1 VDICGNICGKISA
14 INLKEVNVTFN
25 KAVDKDS
32 AENEKNYSVNEG
44 LVIDSAALADD
55 DKTVTLTLTSK
66 MTNQKEYKLSVRNI
80 ADGDKKFS
88 VKDVKF
94 TPLDV
99 TLPTVDKVEALGNKA
114 VKITFSEPID
124 STTVSV
130 SDFKIDDKSI
140 AGSVDAND
148 SNTIIVKTY
157 SALSSDDHTIK
168 ISGVNDFAGYSIV
181 TVAKDFSVTEDK
193 VAPTITAVKASYEY
207 ATVTFSEDVQNVR
220 GGSYAYWKS
229 STTSST
235 KHCSSSTVKKI
246 DGKTFRFDFNK
257 DKLPGYAVQ
266 LYIEGVTDY
275 SGNVIAKDTPVEVN
289 AEVDQTRPEVKSCE
303 LDEDTNKTI
312 NVEFTKAIA
321 NLSERAR
328 YTLKDSDGDS
338 VSIKSIVPNGTDDAV
353 AISLYS
359 ALSDDTYTFSIEG
372 LKDKTTL
379 ANVMLPYTT
388 TFEVGDSES
397 PTVDSIYKDGRYILI
412 KYSESMSTDG
422 DGSIGNLNNYF
433 IQYNDGYR
441 ALPDGTS
448 IDIMGD
454 ADTVMIILPAK
465 ISGSDYD
472 VAKLQAV
479 TVQRVEDAAGNI
491 LKGYTV
497 TVSGTDLNPSFA
509 IAKDDSTPRV
519 KLIDSRTITVEFNM
533 NIGTGIDANDFA
545 LIDPDIAD
553 KDIPKVESVSVD
565 GSVATLT
572 LDKDLY
578 RTGAVGFVTPEL
590 SDVTLKVN
598 AKGFQSIAGTDV
610 TGETGVAIKDKV
622 VPTLASGQNSF
633 DNSATPNVIKVFFN
647 EAIDNAHEDQIA
659 TDLIVKRINGTKT
672 LTGTV
677 DYTTAINPAN
687 PCELDI
693 TIDTTSDLVK
703 NNDSV
708 YTVALKDDIAFTKD
722 MAGNTAEKF
731 GAISTLVPIDCVS
744 PTVEGASEDA
754 THKIVTLT
762 FSEALDKATVIDTNF
777 TGTAGTPTVSYVEG
791 STKVTLTYD
800 TALPDKATI
809 IVGAGVKDVSGNAM
823 TEKTLTKGTDF

>member
-1 VDICGNICGKISA
+1 MDICGNICGKISA

-220 GGSYAYWKS
+220 GGSYAYWKN

-235 KHCSSSTVKKI
+235 KHYSSSTVKKI
-246 DGKTFRFDFNK
+246 DGKTFRFDFNNN
-257 DKLPGYAVQ
+257 KLPGYAVQ

-289 AEVDQTRPEVKSCE
+289 AEVDQIRPEVKNCE
-303 LDEDTNKTI
+303 LDEDTNKKI
-312 NVEFTKAIA
+312 NVEFTKAID
-321 NLSERAR
+321 NISERAR
-328 YTLKDSDGDS
+328 YTLKDSDGNP
-338 VSIKSIVPNGTDDAV
+338 VSISSIVPNGTGDAV
-353 AISLYS
+353 AISLYT
-359 ALSDDTYTFSIEG
+359 ALSNDTYTLSIEG

-388 TFEVGDSES
+388 TFEVGDSE
-397 PTVDSIYKDGRYILI
+397 PPAVDSISKDGRYILI
-412 KYSESMSTDG
+412 KYTESMSTDG

-433 IQYNDGYR
+433 IQYNGGYR

-454 ADTVMIILPAK
+454 ADTVMIILPEK
-465 ISGSDYD
+465 IGGNLYD
-472 VAKLQAV
+472 PAKLTAV
-479 TVQRVEDAAGNI
+479 TVQRVEDAAGNV
-491 LKGYTV
+491 LDEYSV
-497 TVSGTDLNPSFA
+497 TKSGNDLNPSFK
-509 IAKDDSTPRV
+509 IALDSSNAPKV
-519 KLIDSRTITVEFNM
+519 KLIDSRTITVEFNQ
-533 NIGTGIDANDFA
+533 NIGTGVDAGDFA
-545 LIDPDIAD
+545 LVGSPAL
-553 KDIPKVESVSVD
+553 VESVSVD
-565 GSVATLT
+565 GSVVTLT
-572 LDKDLY
+572 LDRDVY
-578 RTGAVGFVTPEL
+578 RTGAVAFATPTSL
-590 SDVTLKVN
+590 SAVTLKVN
-598 AKGFQSIAGTDV
+598 ASGFKSIAGTDV
-610 TGETGVAIKDKV
+610 TADAGAAIKDKV
-622 VPTLASGQNSF
+622 KPTLASGQNSF
-633 DNSATPNVIKVFFN
+633 DNSETSNVIKVFFN
-647 EAIDNAHEDQIA
+647 EAIDNAYEDQIA

-672 LTGTV
+672 LTGTG
-677 DYTTAINPAN
+677 DYTTAINTAN

-693 TIDTTSDLVK
+693 TIKTDSALV
-703 NNDSV
+703 NGNDSI
-708 YTVALKDDIAFTKD
+708 YTVELKDGAMYAKD
-722 MAGNTAEKF
+722 MAGNSAEKF
-731 GAISTLVPIDCVS
+731 GAISTSKPIDYLS
-744 PTVEGASEDA
+744 PIVEGASEDA
-754 THKIVTLT
+754 THTKVTLT
-762 FSEALDKATVIDTNF
+762 FSEALDPATVVAENF
-777 TGTAGTPTVSYVEG
+777 TGAAGTPTVSYVEG
-791 STKVTLTYD
+791 STKVTLTYG
-800 TALPDKATI
+800 TALSGAETI
-809 IVGAGVKDVSGNAM
+809 IVGAGVTDVNGNAM
-823 TEKTLTKGTDF
+823 TAKTLTRGTDF